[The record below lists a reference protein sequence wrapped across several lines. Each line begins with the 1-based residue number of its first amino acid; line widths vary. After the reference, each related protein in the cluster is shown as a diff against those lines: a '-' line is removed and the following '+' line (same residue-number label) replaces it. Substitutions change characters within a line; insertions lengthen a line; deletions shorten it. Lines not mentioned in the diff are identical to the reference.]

1 MQTLLSLRLKPSKPS
16 GPFEPKPGEPDQLV
30 ALLPEPAQAKTLAVL
45 LTQTLP
51 PPRAHA
57 CGIQSQPPV
66 PVLSAAASEK
76 AGPLCLSAALGGW
89 GAASGSAAIQCRF
102 YDLATGMATLIS
114 SAGKKHS
121 LGECGRRLLRFQE
134 KAWLTFFG
142 YQSLSEFAALPPT
155 PLTRRIDAKPGRR
168 APKWGR
174 KQKDSRRCSGLC
186 RRSCFRCSL
195 HYPA

>member
-1 MQTLLSLRLKPSKPS
+1 
-16 GPFEPKPGEPDQLV
+16 
-30 ALLPEPAQAKTLAVL
+30 
-45 LTQTLP
+45 
-51 PPRAHA
+51 
-57 CGIQSQPPV
+57 
-66 PVLSAAASEK
+66 
-76 AGPLCLSAALGGW
+76 
-89 GAASGSAAIQCRF
+89 GSAAIQCRF

-155 PLTRRIDAKPGRR
+155 PLTPRIDAIPGRR

-174 KQKDSRRCSGLC
+174 KQQDSRRCSGLC

-195 HYPA
+195 QYPAYQVRWRLMLVTLAKSLPARVRRLSMDATIGWRGTQAEPALSWIS